1 MNNLNDFFNNF
12 SSIFQNNPMFRSI
25 LDFNSSRNFMD
36 IIDQLQSESNR
47 HPVSQE
53 IINQLPEFEVDVSKL
68 DDEKKNCVICLQDFN
83 NGDKATI
90 LPCIHIFHTEC
101 IKNWLENENTCPICK
116 FKLTMDNLNSQEE
129 NNE

>member
-1 MNNLNDFFNNF
+1 
-12 SSIFQNNPMFRSI
+12 MFRSI

-68 DDEKKNCVICLQDFN
+68 DDEKKIVSYVY
-83 NGDKATI
+83 KI
-90 LPCIHIFHTEC
+90 LMMEIRQLFYLVFIYFIQNVLKIGLKMKIHVLFV
-101 IKNWLENENTCPICK
+101 
-116 FKLTMDNLNSQEE
+116 NLN
-129 NNE
+129 